1 MDPVTVFAPLGD
13 DPPKADLYYG
23 ANVIDTLRQLPAE
36 SVHTICTSPPFWG
49 LRDYGTP
56 PQVWGG
62 EPGCDHLWKDAS
74 CVKCGAWLGEL
85 GAEPTPA
92 LYVIHIILV
101 FRELHRI
108 LRKDGTAWLN
118 LGDSYAND
126 GKWGGSTGGKHASGL
141 HGKSGIGRGKTTS
154 GLKPKDLVGT
164 PWRVAFALQADG
176 WWLRQDIIFCKPN
189 PMPEPVRDRCTRQH
203 EYIFMLSKSKRY
215 FYDNEALR
223 EPAVM
228 KPLRRPVGRPK
239 DVISRQGQLRQAWST
254 VSREV
259 SAQDTPDGKRNRRS
273 VWTISTQPYRGAH
286 FAVWPEALVEPMIKA
301 GTSEKGCC
309 PACGAQW
316 ERVIEKE
323 GGRDWRKDKMIPKG
337 IPGELAGEGSYK
349 RGQSSSPLT
358 DTIQKRTV
366 GWQASCACALEKP
379 IPCTVLDPFSG
390 SATTG
395 VVTMRFGRDYIG
407 IDLQEDYLDLA
418 LTRLG
423 GAPSSSQ
430 KSTETDESN
439 LILDLFGE

>member
-1 MDPVTVFAPLGD
+1 M
-13 DPPKADLYYG
+13 
-23 ANVIDTLRQLPAE
+23 
-36 SVHTICTSPPFWG
+36 
-49 LRDYGTP
+49 
-56 PQVWGG
+56 GG
-62 EPGCDHLWKDAS
+62 G
-74 CVKCGAWLGEL
+74 
-85 GAEPTPA
+85 
-92 LYVIHIILV
+92 YV
-101 FRELHRI
+101 RI
-108 LRKDGTAWLN
+108 
-118 LGDSYAND
+118 SFF
-126 GKWGGSTGGKHASGL
+126 
-141 HGKSGIGRGKTTS
+141 
-154 GLKPKDLVGT
+154 V
-164 PWRVAFALQADG
+164 
-176 WWLRQDIIFCKPN
+176 KPN

-239 DVISRQGQLRQAWST
+239 DVISGQGQLRQAWST

-309 PACGAQW
+309 PACGGTVGT
-316 ERVIEKE
+316 VIEKE

-366 GWQASCACALEKP
+366 GWQASLVACSP
-379 IPCTVLDPFSG
+379 
-390 SATTG
+390 
-395 VVTMRFGRDYIG
+395 
-407 IDLQEDYLDLA
+407 
-418 LTRLG
+418 
-423 GAPSSSQ
+423 
-430 KSTETDESN
+430 
-439 LILDLFGE
+439 